1 MALDPRN
8 PFLTD
13 GFKVGMVNVQTPYKI
28 PADALAAA
36 TNVDINDEGYIQ
48 RRQGYVQIR
57 AGVAHS
63 LYSQGAT
70 ALYGEGSTI
79 RQLNSDETTT
89 EIVTGLSGAD
99 IAFETV
105 NGEVYWSNGVQSG
118 KIAAGVNQAWGLPAG
133 PIPTVTYS
141 AVGVLPAAKYQVAVT
156 YMLSNGEE
164 GGTYQSS
171 QITLASAGGITV
183 TLPLVVPSGVTH
195 YNIYCTMP
203 NGEVEYHIG
212 TAAVAAGAYAITT
225 LATASRTLETQG
237 MDAFPACTEL
247 QYFKGRM
254 FGAVGRL
261 VVFSPAM
268 RYRLHRYN
276 RDFFMF
282 PTQVRMIAATD
293 TGLYVSDEVSTYW
306 LGGTDPEQ
314 MNLVEVLT
322 YPAIARTKVYD
333 TSTTEPMWFS
343 DRGWIRGGENGKA
356 EAAME
361 KRVLPGVMSPT
372 GAGLFREYNGIRQV
386 VAIVDE
392 TAAHTLSVRS
402 AT

>member
-8 PFLTD
+8 PYLTD
-13 GFKVGMVNVQTPYKI
+13 GFKVGMVNVQSPYKI

-105 NGEVYWSNGVQSG
+105 NRDVYWANGTQSG
-118 KIAAGVNQAWGLPAG
+118 KIVSGVNQAWGIPAG
-133 PIPTVTYS
+133 PIPAVAYS
-141 AVGVLPAAKYQVAVT
+141 AVGVLPAAKYQVALT
-156 YMLSNGEE
+156 YMLADGEE
-164 GGTYQSS
+164 GGSYQSS
-171 QITLASAGGITV
+171 QITLAAAGGISV
-183 TLPLVVPSGVTH
+183 ALPLVVPSGVTH

-203 NGEVEYHIG
+203 NGEIEYLVG
-212 TAAVAAGAYAITT
+212 TASAAAGAYAITT

-237 MDAFPACTEL
+237 MDAFPPCTEL

-254 FGAVGRL
+254 YGAYGRQL
-261 VVFSPAM
+261 VFSPPM
-268 RYRLHRYN
+268 RYRLHRYS
-276 RDFFMF
+276 RDFFML
-282 PTQVRMIAATD
+282 PSPVRMIAATN
-293 TGLYVSDEVSTYW
+293 TGLYVSDETATYW
-306 LGGTDPEQ
+306 LDGTDPEQ
-314 MNLVEVLT
+314 MTLVDLFP

-333 TSTTEPMWFS
+333 PASGDPMWFS
-343 DRGWIRGGENGKA
+343 ERGWIKGSDGGKA
-356 EAAME
+356 DPVME
-361 KRVLPGVMSPT
+361 KRVLPGVVSPT

-402 AT
+402 QT